1 MSRFLERLASGPPI
15 VADGGMGAV
24 LASAVPRIRCP
35 EEANLRA
42 PESVVDVHL
51 GYIRAGADLIETN
64 TFGANRP
71 KLAEHFLDE
80 DFERINSEG
89 VRLAREARDVSG
101 RDVFIAGAIG
111 PDSSRAYA
119 EQATVLEGRG
129 ADLFMLETFFDLD
142 DLEAAVAAVR
152 SVSSLP
158 IVTLMSF
165 DSEGETIA
173 GVSAHTAGERLRAL
187 GVAAFGANHGAGPNA
202 ALRALGDM
210 AGDGVL
216 AALPNVGLAS
226 MSGQR
231 IVFPHATPAYFGEFA
246 AQARA
251 LGAGIIG
258 GCCGTTP
265 AQIAAI
271 RAAVDENQTPAGPL
285 LVRER
290 SQATRPAP
298 SSERT
303 QLQRMFDDGTFVV
316 SVQLD
321 PPLGANPE
329 ALIETARA
337 VRDTNKAQFVDV
349 NDNPRARARMSGI
362 MASVAIE
369 RFTGV
374 ETIPHLTPR
383 DMTLTGLESILL
395 GAHAEG
401 VRNILAVTGDPPES
415 GDYPGKHT
423 VYDVDAIGLVEL
435 LSKLNRGEDWHGR
448 AIDAPTSFFPGV
460 AVNPTADDL
469 GLEVER
475 FHRKVAAGAR
485 FAMTQVLF
493 DLESLEAFR
502 ERIGGWPIPVL
513 VGVWPVRTVET
524 LVRVHN
530 ETPGMVVPEH
540 VQQRYTRAG
549 ANPREVG
556 GELGPRADRGRAC
569 ARGRRVRHGTVPRA
583 DERRRLSP
591 RASARRARAGGHR
604 RRARR
609 VEHATHD
616 RGRHA
621 VAAGRAEACRED
633 RGFDRAARI
642 DRGRAGVSMLDV
654 ACDRRDEA
662 RDGAVPVRVLRQRL
676 RRLPD
681 TARRALQRPVL
692 RIADD
697 RDRDAGLRID
707 ERQCE
712 RGREARY
719 T

>member
-1 MSRFLERLASGPPI
+1 
-15 VADGGMGAV
+15 
-24 LASAVPRIRCP
+24 
-35 EEANLRA
+35 
-42 PESVVDVHL
+42 
-51 GYIRAGADLIETN
+51 RAGADLIETN

-71 KLAEHFLDE
+71 KLAEHFLEDE
-80 DFERINSEG
+80 WEAIVSAG
-89 VRLAREARDVSG
+89 VRLAREARDVAG
-101 RDVFIAGAIG
+101 REIFIAGSIG
-111 PDSSRAYA
+111 PDPERAYA
-119 EQATVLEGRG
+119 DTARVLEGRG
-129 ADLFMLETFFDLD
+129 ADLFMVETFYELD
-142 DLEAAVAAVR
+142 DLEAAVAAIR

-158 IVTLMSF
+158 VVALMTF
-165 DSEGETIA
+165 DADGETIA
-173 GVSAHTAGERLRAL
+173 GVSAHEAGERLRAL
-187 GVAAFGANHGAGPNA
+187 DIAAFGANHGAGPAA

-210 AGDGVL
+210 ASEGCVL

-231 IVFPHATPAYFGEFA
+231 IVFPHATPEYFGEFA

-271 RAAVDENQTPAGPL
+271 REAVDENLAPAGSL

-290 SQATRPAP
+290 AHATRVTPT
-298 SSERT
+298 SERT
-303 QLQRMFDDGTFVV
+303 ELGRLLDDGTFVV

-415 GDYPGKHT
+415 GDYPGRGG
-423 VYDVDAIGLVEL
+423 VYEVDSIGLVEL
-435 LSKLNRGEDWHGR
+435 LTGLNRGEDHHGR

-469 GLEVER
+469 GLEAER
-475 FHRKVAAGAR
+475 FHRKVEAGAR
-485 FAMTQVLF
+485 FAMTQLLF
-493 DLESLEAFR
+493 DLDPLEAFR
-502 ERIGGWPIPVL
+502 DRVGGWPIPIL
-513 VGVWPVRTVET
+513 VGVWPIRTIET

-530 ETPGMVVPEH
+530 EAPGIVVPEH
-540 VQQRYTRAG
+540 VQERYRRAG
-549 ANPREVG
+549 ANAREVG
-556 GELGPRADRGRAC
+556 GELGHEL
-569 ARGRRVRHGTVPRA
+569 V
-583 DERRRLSP
+583 E
-591 RASARRARAGGHR
+591 RARTLAQGVYVVAPF
-604 RRARR
+604 RAPMN
-609 VEHATHD
+609 VVDFLPELD
-616 RGRHA
+616 QP
-621 VAAGRAEACRED
+621 AAHEP
-633 RGFDRAARI
+633 
-642 DRGRAGVSMLDV
+642 LDT
-654 ACDRRDEA
+654 
-662 RDGAVPVRVLRQRL
+662 GAVVAESST
-676 RRLPD
+676 RR
-681 TARRALQRPVL
+681 TTE
-692 RIADD
+692 
-697 RDRDAGLRID
+697 AG
-707 ERQCE
+707 
-712 RGREARY
+712 
-719 T
+719 TP